1 MGMALLQESLP
12 TVDLRNVAAF
22 LAVRSQDAS

>member
-12 TVDLRNVAAF
+12 IVDLRNVVAF
-22 LAVRSQDAS
+22 LAVRGQDAS